1 MDRLSGVL
9 TFLGDGKEYVSGDF
23 IASRLSISRTA
34 VWKYVNHL
42 ERLGYKIDKVKG
54 KGYRLIRVPDRP
66 YPWEIKRHLATET
79 LGQEIIYKETIE
91 STNSLAF
98 KLALDGAPEG
108 TCVIAETQKAGKGRL
123 NRQWFSPSGRNL
135 YMSIILRPQV
145 HPSKVPPITFLS
157 SLAVYDTIENLT
169 GQKPTLKWPN
179 DVLMNG
185 KKLCGTLLELSTEA
199 ELVRFVVVGI
209 GLNVNMKKSEIEED
223 LRQKAT
229 SLFVETKKSYERA
242 FVCGMLL
249 TNLEA
254 HYRVFI
260 TGGEGRILELWQA
273 RAGLNGKHVEIVQ
286 MGERYSGVVEGID
299 RDGGMLLRADGV
311 LKKIIAGDV
320 TF

>member
-9 TFLGDGKEYVSGDF
+9 TFLREGKEHVSGDF
-23 IASRLSISRTA
+23 ISSRLAISRTA
-34 VWKYVNHL
+34 VWKYVNQL
-42 ERLGYKIDKVKG
+42 EKLGYKIDKVKG
-54 KGYRLIRVPDRP
+54 KGYRLIKAPDRP
-66 YPWEIKRHLATET
+66 YPWEVKRHLATESM
-79 LGQEIIYKETIE
+79 GKEVVYKETIE
-91 STNSLAF
+91 STNTHAF
-98 KLALDGAPEG
+98 RLALEGAPEG
-108 TCVIAETQKAGKGRL
+108 TCVIAETQKSGKGRL

-135 YMSIILRPQV
+135 YVSVILRPQV
-145 HPSKVPPITFLS
+145 HPSKVAPITFLS
-157 SLAVYDTIENLT
+157 SLAVYDTIESLA

-185 KKLCGTLLELSTEA
+185 RKLCGTLLELSTEA

-209 GLNVNMKKSEIEED
+209 GFNINMKGSEIEEG

-242 FVCGMLL
+242 YVCGTLL

-254 HYRVFI
+254 HYKVF
-260 TGGEGRILELWQA
+260 TAHGEGTILDLWQE

-286 MGERYSGVVEGID
+286 MGERYSGIVEGID
-299 RDGGMLLRADGV
+299 RDGGMLLRTDGV
-311 LKKIIAGDV
+311 VKKIIAGDV